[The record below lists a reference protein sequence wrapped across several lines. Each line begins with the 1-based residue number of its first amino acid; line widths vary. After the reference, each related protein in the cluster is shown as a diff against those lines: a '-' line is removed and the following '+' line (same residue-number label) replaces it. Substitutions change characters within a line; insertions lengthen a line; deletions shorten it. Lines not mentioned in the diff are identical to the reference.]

1 MAVQTSYSENIRAAV
16 EGMIANMESVN
27 LISRT
32 VETAAGIGF
41 GVPVEQ
47 GSEDN
52 GCGVVDAST
61 TEVTGITCRERSVR
75 PLDGNEFEQYDSARL
90 MTKGVVWVTVT
101 DAGGVSAGDP
111 VWLDLSDAGSFGNA
125 DVGFGN
131 GLNLAGCRWD
141 SSAANGALAK
151 IRVDLSVPAV
161 AGAA

>member
-27 LISRT
+27 LISRN

-41 GVPVEQ
+41 GVPVAQ
-47 GSEDN
+47 GTEDN
-52 GCGVVDAST
+52 GCVVVDGT
-61 TEVTGITCRERSVR
+61 TDAVVGITCRERSVR
-75 PLDGNEFEQYDSARL
+75 PITGDDFNQYDSARL

-111 VWLDLSDAGSFGNA
+111 VWIDLSDDGSFGNA
-125 DVGFGN
+125 DVGSGN
-131 GLNLAGCRWD
+131 GLQLAGCRWD
-141 SSAANGALAK
+141 SSADDGDLAK

-161 AGAA
+161 AGA